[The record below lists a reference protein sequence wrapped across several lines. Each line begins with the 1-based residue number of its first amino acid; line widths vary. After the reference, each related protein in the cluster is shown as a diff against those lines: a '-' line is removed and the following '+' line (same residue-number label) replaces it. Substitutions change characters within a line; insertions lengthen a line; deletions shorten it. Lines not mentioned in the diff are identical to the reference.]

1 MRIKEY
7 RSHFIQELSPIYDE
21 AEVESFFYLIL
32 EDKRKL
38 KRIDLAL
45 QNDLGFSENEIQNWN
60 TIVEQLKQE
69 IPIQYILGET
79 NFYGLNFEVNENV
92 LIPRPE
98 TEELVDWIV
107 ESEKLEVRSQ
117 KLGVAGENLKVL
129 DIGTGSGC
137 IAISLAK
144 NLQNFQ
150 VSAIDISE
158 KAIVTAERNAD
169 KNNVSIHFIKTDIL
183 KLNNLDELQTSSFPV
198 STKYDIIVSNPP
210 YVRNLEKAEI
220 KKNVL
225 DNEPHL
231 ALFVDDNDALI
242 FYKKIAELAQKNLSK
257 KGKLYFE
264 INQYLGKETVHLLTK
279 MNFKNIELRK
289 DIYGNDRM
297 IRCEI

>member
-7 RSHFIQELSPIYDE
+7 RSHFIQELLPIYDE
-21 AEVESFFYLIL
+21 GEVESFFYVIL

-60 TIVEQLKQE
+60 IIVEQLKQE

-150 VSAIDISE
+150 VFAIDISE
-158 KAIVTAERNAD
+158 KAIETAERNAD

-231 ALFVDDNDALI
+231 ALFVADNDALI
-242 FYKKIAELAQKNLSK
+242 FYKKIAELALKNLSK

-264 INQYLGKETVHLLTK
+264 INQYLGKETVELLTK

-289 DIYGNDRM
+289 DIY
-297 IRCEI
+297 

>member
-60 TIVEQLKQE
+60 IIVEQLKQE

-150 VSAIDISE
+150 VFAIDISE
-158 KAIVTAERNAD
+158 KAIE
-169 KNNVSIHFIKTDIL
+169 
-183 KLNNLDELQTSSFPV
+183 
-198 STKYDIIVSNPP
+198 
-210 YVRNLEKAEI
+210 
-220 KKNVL
+220 
-225 DNEPHL
+225 
-231 ALFVDDNDALI
+231 
-242 FYKKIAELAQKNLSK
+242 IAEKNAKKKQCFNTFRKYQYSK
-257 KGKLYFE
+257 
-264 INQYLGKETVHLLTK
+264 
-279 MNFKNIELRK
+279 M
-289 DIYGNDRM
+289 
-297 IRCEI
+297 